1 MTDQSNAGSVTGPAD
16 QTKRWLWR
24 VLILSLSVN
33 LLVAGIVIGSNWT
46 HHNRYGHR
54 DHGIVGFT
62 KSLDGERRELI
73 QDLAKSHRELGRAL
87 RKEVR
92 SKQHAA
98 MKLLKAVPFDREQFV
113 AALDEA
119 LRARTDARRE
129 LTERFVTLI
138 DQMTDEERR
147 AYAEWYEDRQDRK
160 LR

>member
-1 MTDQSNAGSVTGPAD
+1 MTDQSNAGSVAGPAD

-33 LLVAGIVIGSNWT
+33 LLVAGIFIGSNWT
-46 HHNRYGHR
+46 HHNRHGHR

-62 KSLDGERRELI
+62 KSLEGERRELI
-73 QDLAKSHRELGRAL
+73 QDLAKAHRDRGRAL

-92 SKQHAA
+92 SKQDDA
-98 MKLLKAVPFDREQFV
+98 MKLLKDVPFDRDQFV

-119 LRARTDARRE
+119 LQARTNARRE
-129 LTERFVTLI
+129 LTERFIALI